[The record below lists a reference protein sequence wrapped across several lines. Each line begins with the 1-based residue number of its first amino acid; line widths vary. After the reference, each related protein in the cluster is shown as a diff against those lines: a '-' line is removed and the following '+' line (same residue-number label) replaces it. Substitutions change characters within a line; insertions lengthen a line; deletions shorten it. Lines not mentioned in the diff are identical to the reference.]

1 MLKPAAFLDRDG
13 VINKE
18 KGYLYKINDFEWIE
32 GARESIK
39 YLNDNG
45 YYVFVVTNQSG
56 IAKGLYSEKD
66 VVLLHNYINNELKNI
81 NAHIDEFFFSPFH
94 PENTKEY
101 LDLSHLRK
109 PDTGML
115 DLAATKWSI
124 DKSKSFLIG
133 DKGTDIECA
142 EKFLIRG
149 HLFKNGNLLKFIK
162 LSEGLL

>member
-1 MLKPAAFLDRDG
+1 MLRPAAFLDRDG

-18 KGYLYKINDFEWIE
+18 KGYLYKIDDFEWIE
-32 GARESIK
+32 GAKESIK

-56 IAKGLYSEKD
+56 IAKGYYSEKA
-66 VVLLHNYINNELKNI
+66 VETLHKYINIELKDI
-81 NAHIDEFFFSPFH
+81 DAHIDEFFVSPYH
-94 PENTKEY
+94 PDNTKKY
-101 LDLSHLRK
+101 LELSHLRK
-109 PDTGML
+109 PNTGML
-115 DLAATKWSI
+115 DLAATKWPI

-133 DKGTDIECA
+133 DKSTDIECA

-162 LSEGLL
+162 LSENL

>member
-1 MLKPAAFLDRDG
+1 MLRPAAFLDRDG

-18 KGYLYKINDFEWIE
+18 KGYLYKINDFEWIK
-32 GARESIK
+32 GAKESIK

-56 IAKGLYSEKD
+56 IAKGYYSEKD
-66 VVLLHNYINNELKNI
+66 VINLHNYINNELKSI

-94 PENTKEY
+94 PDNTKDY
-101 LDLSHLRK
+101 LNLSHLRK
-109 PDTGML
+109 PNTGML
-115 DLAATKWSI
+115 DLAASKWLI

-133 DKGTDIECA
+133 DKEIDIECA

-149 HLFKNGNLLKFIK
+149 HLFKNGNLLNFIK
-162 LSEGLL
+162 LSENI

>member
-1 MLKPAAFLDRDG
+1 MLRPAAFLDRDG

-18 KGYLYKINDFEWIE
+18 KGYLYRIDDFEWIE
-32 GARESIK
+32 GAKESIK

-56 IAKGLYSEKD
+56 ISKGYYSEED
-66 VVLLHNYINNELKNI
+66 VIYLHNYINNELKSI
-81 NAHIDEFFFSPFH
+81 NAHIDEFFYSPFH
-94 PENTKEY
+94 PDNTKDY
-101 LDLSHLRK
+101 LNLSHLRK

-115 DLAATKWSI
+115 KLAATKWSI
-124 DKSKSFLIG
+124 DKSNSFLIG
-133 DKGTDIECA
+133 DKLTDIECA

-162 LSEGLL
+162 FSENL

>member
-1 MLKPAAFLDRDG
+1 MLRPAAFLDRDG

-18 KGYLYKINDFEWIE
+18 KEYLYKIDDFEWIE
-32 GARESIK
+32 GAKESIK

-56 IAKGLYSEKD
+56 IAKGFYSEKD
-66 VVLLHNYINNELKNI
+66 VINLHNYISNELKNI

-94 PENTKEY
+94 PDNTKKY
-101 LDLSHLRK
+101 LNLSHLRK

-115 DLAATKWSI
+115 KLAATKWSI
-124 DKSKSFLIG
+124 DKSNSFLIC
-133 DKGTDIECA
+133 DKLTDIECA

-162 LSEGLL
+162 FSENL

>member
-1 MLKPAAFLDRDG
+1 MLRPAAFLDRDG

-18 KGYLYKINDFEWIE
+18 KGYLYRIDDFEWIE
-32 GARESIK
+32 GAKESIK

-56 IAKGLYSEKD
+56 IAKGYYSEED
-66 VVLLHNYINNELKNI
+66 VIYLHNYINNELKSI
-81 NAHIDEFFFSPFH
+81 NAHIDEFFYSPFH
-94 PENTKEY
+94 PDNTKDY
-101 LDLSHLRK
+101 LNLSHLRK

-115 DLAATKWSI
+115 KLAATKWSI
-124 DKSKSFLIG
+124 DKSNSFLIG
-133 DKGTDIECA
+133 DKLTDIECA

-162 LSEGLL
+162 FSENL

>member
-1 MLKPAAFLDRDG
+1 MLRPAAFLDRDG

-18 KGYLYKINDFEWIE
+18 KEYLYKIDDFEWIE
-32 GARESIK
+32 GAKESIK

-56 IAKGLYSEKD
+56 IAKGFYSEKD
-66 VVLLHNYINNELKNI
+66 VINLHNYISNELKNI

-94 PENTKEY
+94 PDNTKKY
-101 LDLSHLRK
+101 LNLSHLRK

-115 DLAATKWSI
+115 DMAATRWPI

-133 DKGTDIECA
+133 DKDTDIECA

-162 LSEGLL
+162 LSENL

>member
-1 MLKPAAFLDRDG
+1 MLRPAAFLDRDG

-18 KGYLYKINDFEWIE
+18 KGYLYKIDDFEWIE
-32 GARESIK
+32 GAKESIK

-56 IAKGLYSEKD
+56 IAKGYYSEED
-66 VVLLHNYINNELKNI
+66 VIYLHNYINNELKSI
-81 NAHIDEFFFSPFH
+81 NAHIDEFFYSPFH
-94 PENTKEY
+94 PDNTKDY
-101 LDLSHLRK
+101 LNLSHLRK

-115 DLAATKWSI
+115 KLAATKWSI
-124 DKSKSFLIG
+124 DKSNSFLIG
-133 DKGTDIECA
+133 DKLTDIECA

-162 LSEGLL
+162 FSENL

>member
-1 MLKPAAFLDRDG
+1 MLRPAAFLDRDG

-18 KGYLYKINDFEWIE
+18 KGYLYKIDDFEWIE
-32 GARESIK
+32 GAKESIK

-56 IAKGLYSEKD
+56 IAKGYYSEED
-66 VVLLHNYINNELKNI
+66 VIYLHNYINNELKTI

-94 PENTKEY
+94 PDNKKDY
-101 LDLSHLRK
+101 SDLSHLRK

-115 DLAATKWSI
+115 DLAAAKWSI

-133 DKGTDIECA
+133 DKDTDIESA

-149 HLFKNGNLLKFIK
+149 HLFRNGNLLKFIK
-162 LSEGLL
+162 FSENL